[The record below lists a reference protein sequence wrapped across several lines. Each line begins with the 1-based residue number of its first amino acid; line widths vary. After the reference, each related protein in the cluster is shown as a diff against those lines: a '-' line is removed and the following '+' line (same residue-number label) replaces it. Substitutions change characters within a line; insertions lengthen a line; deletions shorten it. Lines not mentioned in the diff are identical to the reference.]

1 MSSSQLSP
9 PNTPPPCLHGP
20 LDKSD
25 DYGSTG
31 HFIMNR
37 RYETLPA
44 KKRAHMYTSGLDADY
59 KTRLPTPQPSDSESE
74 ELADFPSKKHCS
86 DTSDRDL
93 ARILMNSTPPRTPSP
108 TTSIAVSVIMKVNK
122 DGTCIPDPVMKP
134 IQPKDIGLKQIMNIQ
149 EQMRKKCVKMNNE
162 ETSYNI
168 LKSLKYKMSDRKEMI
183 FVESK
188 DTNRDKET
196 SEETANPETKN
207 ACVNMKSTCVNLVA
221 SENEAS
227 TANIR
232 QDASTY
238 ADMTSFVPALPRSQ
252 PFNIAQSIT
261 DVLPK
266 PYSSLP
272 SYVDGAGTQTVIY
285 TGGSFIPGE
294 KPPIL
299 VFDSKKQ
306 ATSFK
311 SDCPSFLFFAQP
323 PHENKEF
330 LVTNNKTK
338 KSTKPAN
345 NDVRRRIFECNYEN
359 CGKNYFK
366 SSHLKAH
373 MRTHTGERPF
383 LCQWTGC
390 GRRFSRS
397 DELSRHKRTHTGEK
411 KFGCNI
417 CSRRFMRS
425 DHLAKHVKR
434 HSKDSV
440 GSRNPSIPA
449 MPSAAFN
456 VMLSNMPLPITA

>member
-1 MSSSQLSP
+1 MFIFLLQ
-9 PNTPPPCLHGP
+9 GP

-44 KKRAHMYTSGLDADY
+44 KKRAHMYTSGHDADY
-59 KTRLPTPQPSDSESE
+59 KSGFPTPQPSDSESE
-74 ELADFPSKKHCS
+74 ELADFPSKKLCP
-86 DTSDRDL
+86 DMSDRDL

-108 TTSIAVSVIMKVNK
+108 TTSIAVSVIMKANK

-134 IQPKDIGLKQIMNIQ
+134 IQTKDIGFKNIMNVQ
-149 EQMRKKCVKMNNE
+149 EQMRKKSVKMNNE

-196 SEETANPETKN
+196 SQEAADPETKD
-207 ACVNMKSTCVNLVA
+207 ACVNLQSTCVNLVA
-221 SENEAS
+221 SEKEAF

-232 QDASTY
+232 QDAFAY

-252 PFNIAQSIT
+252 PFNVAQSIT

-266 PYSSLP
+266 PFSSLP
-272 SYVDGAGTQTVIY
+272 SYVDGAGNQTVIF

-311 SDCPSFLFFAQP
+311 SNCPSFLFFTQP
-323 PHENKEF
+323 PHENKELF
-330 LVTNNKTK
+330 VTSNKTK

-345 NDVRRRIFECNYEN
+345 NDPRRRIFECNYEN

-411 KFGCNI
+411 KFGCII

-434 HSKDSV
+434 HSKDNMTCRNLSV
-440 GSRNPSIPA
+440 PS
-449 MPSAAFN
+449 MPSEAFN
-456 VMLSNMPLPITA
+456 VMLNNMPFPVTA